1 MSQLHHRRRRAQ
13 QAKRNKVATLN
24 LVSLMDIFTIL
35 VFFLMVNS
43 SDVEILETSTDI
55 KLPDSSS
62 EQRPEQQIVISVSA
76 NDIIVQGRKVAA
88 VSALEPVDGEQ
99 SYGVIESLKQELDYQ
114 AARKGEVPELG
125 YEVTIMGDRELPY
138 WLLKQIMMTCQT
150 AEFSQISLAVNK
162 PEGPVKALD
171 VPEIQE
177 PAAPA
182 VETAP
187 VAVSS
192 VESTPPS
199 GDVGAAS

>member
-43 SDVEILETSTDI
+43 TDVEILQTQSDI
-55 KLPDSSS
+55 KLPDSTS
-62 EQRPEQQIVISVSA
+62 EQQPEDQVVISVSA
-76 NDIIVQGRKVAA
+76 DDVIVQGRKVAN
-88 VSALEPVDGEQ
+88 VSALAPVNGEQ
-99 SYGVIESLKQELDYQ
+99 SYGVIEPLKKELDYQ

-138 WLLKQIMMTCQT
+138 WLLKQIMMTCQV

-162 PEGPVKALD
+162 PEGGVKALNIPD
-171 VPEIQE
+171 VAVPEGAVPGTAV
-177 PAAPA
+177 PAS
-182 VETAP
+182 
-187 VAVSS
+187 AVSRE
-192 VESTPPS
+192 V
-199 GDVGAAS
+199 AS